1 MKLSL
6 QSPSSSQKRG
16 ALKAGRTGLTG
27 EGVGQGVQAA
37 EKWFWAQQFLLVCI
51 LLWNISFCL
60 FMSPPPFF
68 SLLPPPFLPLLLS
81 PSLLLLCQASKP
93 RDLYTS
99 GIYSTAEL
107 HPYPIFKKFYFAF
120 IYLFG
125 GALYMSEDNVRCQF
139 SPSTLKILRM
149 KLRSS
154 NLVAKRLYLLNHAGC
169 SLKGLRVPLKACYQ
183 AG

>member
-6 QSPSSSQKRG
+6 QSPSSSQEHG

-27 EGVGQGVQAA
+27 EGVGQGVHAA

-51 LLWNISFCL
+51 LLWNISFL

-68 SLLPPPFLPLLLS
+68 SLLPPPFLPLPLS
-81 PSLLLLCQASKP
+81 PSFRLLCQASKP

-99 GIYSTAEL
+99 GIYSTTEL
-107 HPYPIFKKFYFAF
+107 HPYPIFLKKLFC
-120 IYLFG
+120 IYLFIG
-125 GALYMSEDNVRCQF
+125 GALYMSENNARRQF